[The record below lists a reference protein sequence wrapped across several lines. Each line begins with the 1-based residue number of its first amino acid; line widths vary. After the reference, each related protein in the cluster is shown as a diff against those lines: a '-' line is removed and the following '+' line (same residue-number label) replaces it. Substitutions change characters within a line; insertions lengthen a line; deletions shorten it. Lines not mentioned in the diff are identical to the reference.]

1 MPFTPTPIDDH
12 AIEAMFTGA
21 RSANSWTDEPVT
33 DDQLRA
39 IWDLAK
45 FPPTS
50 GNINPLRVVFVQS
63 PGARERLVPLL
74 DEGNQAKTLA
84 APAVAVLAVD
94 IDFHTHMDALFPAKP
109 GLGDSYEDWDGR
121 ESTARFNAT
130 LQVGY
135 FIMAVRAVG
144 LAAGPMTGFDF
155 PAVEQEFLPE
165 PNLAPLAIV
174 NIGHPG
180 EKAWFEPRLPRLGF
194 ETGVR
199 II

>member
-1 MPFTPTPIDDH
+1 MPFTPRPID
-12 AIEAMFTGA
+12 AAAVEALFTGA

-50 GNINPLRVVFVQS
+50 GNINPMRVIFVQS
-63 PGARERLVPLL
+63 PEARGRLVALM
-74 DEGNQAKTLA
+74 DEGNRAKTLA
-84 APAVAVLAVD
+84 APAVALLVVD
-94 IDFHTHMDALFPAKP
+94 IDFHTYMDALFPAKP
-109 GLGDSYEDWDGR
+109 GLGESYEGWDGR
-121 ESTARFNAT
+121 EATARFNAA

-155 PAVEQEFLPE
+155 EAVDRDFLPE

-180 EKAWFEPRLPRLGF
+180 ENAWFEPRLPRHDF
-194 ETGVR
+194 EVAAR